1 MNTYQTN
8 LIKQADD
15 TTTAVDDESI
25 IQDGDDNDTTPSPT
39 PPQDAIIQGT
49 VYNDVNKNNVQDV
62 DEETLVLS
70 NVIVNLFTCSNGSR
84 VGITRTNDE
93 GTYTFTIPYTA
104 LPPLATGDTV
114 CHYIQFTVPEESSS
128 SSSTGLITLTN
139 AEFSFPLNG
148 ETSDIYIGR
157 GQTITNV
164 NAGVYS
170 STPSPTGQWVTYMPT
185 MEDGTTA
192 MPTESIPVSA
202 PISSA
207 PISIAPVISLAPII
221 SLAPTDMIFDLPL
234 PENPYPSSGSGGG
247 AEEVEEEGTVPATT
261 IDEEQTAVVVDP
273 TFPESNITDGI
284 ETTPLNE
291 TVDAV
296 VLDEE
301 QISEESDQIQEEEA
315 PSSTTQSEVSPTQP
329 SYENTTTTET
339 ISDVK
344 EEEEDSATTG
354 TIELK
359 STVLVLLSNLDTQMN
374 NDATVLFESVC
385 ANFLDE
391 NLMLAT
397 PPVYNTTCD
406 VIGQSVV
413 EGRRRLDRYLKKDD
427 AIGIHHHHY
436 ASRLLRTITENKD
449 TRKRKLEGSL
459 TVEVEVTGLV
469 DESSSVQEP
478 ADVPFD
484 DLLVGTFN
492 VQGQFFSDSLQE
504 ESLSDTSTYETSEYF
519 SRVNGVRGMSTHDG
533 SGAQED
539 TTDDGT
545 QQQQSSDGIF
555 SKGVIAAI
563 AVGGVIVLLLMALLI
578 VKGKRRHEHKSAT
591 ASADSTSKKNVRRG
605 KKKASTRAKTPTLSS
620 PSGGVTAASSASP
633 KSYIETSPSYASG
646 EVEICLDS
654 LPSPTSPLPAPPPP
668 SPIKSSRV
676 RRDVMCPS
684 GKLGIMGEYPELSLF
699 FLHHLYVHKL
709 TLIASLTVSNTRG
722 YGPAI
727 HTIRPGSP
735 MHGKL
740 FVNDIIAAVNDVDTR
755 EYTAE
760 MITQVMKD
768 TVNEERKITV
778 LSTHS

>member
-1 MNTYQTN
+1 MNTYQAN

-25 IQDGDDNDTTPSPT
+25 IQDGDDNDNTPSPT

-49 VYNDVNKNNVQDV
+49 VYNDVNKNNAQDV

-192 MPTESIPVSA
+192 MPTESNIPVSA
-202 PISSA
+202 PVSL
-207 PISIAPVISLAPII
+207 APVISLAPII
-221 SLAPTDMIFDLPL
+221 SLAPTDMIIDLPL

-247 AEEVEEEGTVPATT
+247 AEEVEEEGTAPATT

-291 TVDAV
+291 TVDDV
-296 VLDEE
+296 VVDEE
-301 QISEESDQIQEEEA
+301 QISEESDQVQEEGTA
-315 PSSTTQSEVSPTQP
+315 PSSTTQTEVSPTQP

-449 TRKRKLEGSL
+449 TTKRKLEGSL

-539 TTDDGT
+539 TTDNGT
-545 QQQQSSDGIF
+545 PQQQSSDGIF

-633 KSYIETSPSYASG
+633 KSYIKTSPSYASG
-646 EVEICLDS
+646 EVEISLDS
-654 LPSPTSPLPAPPPP
+654 LPSPTSTLPAPPPPPP

-684 GKLGIMGEYPELSLF
+684 GKLGIMGEYPSFLYSF
-699 FLHHLYVHKL
+699 FIIFMSINLH
-709 TLIASLTVSNTRG
+709 
-722 YGPAI
+722 
-727 HTIRPGSP
+727 
-735 MHGKL
+735 
-740 FVNDIIAAVNDVDTR
+740 
-755 EYTAE
+755 
-760 MITQVMKD
+760 
-768 TVNEERKITV
+768 
-778 LSTHS
+778 